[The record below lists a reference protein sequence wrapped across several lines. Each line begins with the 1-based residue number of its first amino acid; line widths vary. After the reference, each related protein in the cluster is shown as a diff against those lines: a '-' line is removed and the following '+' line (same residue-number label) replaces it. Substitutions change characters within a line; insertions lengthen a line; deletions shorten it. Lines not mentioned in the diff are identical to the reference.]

1 MGHFSRWVLENPY
14 TLGIIGYLLIVV
26 PIMGIWAIHKY
37 GWQHWAP
44 FDKEHNK

>member
-1 MGHFSRWVLENPY
+1 MQNPVS
-14 TLGIIGYLLIVV
+14 LGIMSALLVFV

-44 FDKEHNK
+44 FDKYNHK